1 LIFWAKIRLFKR
13 RKPIEKWD
21 RVTGYILLA
30 IGVITAWSSTY
41 LAMGKLRHP
50 GPGFLPFGLALVLIL
65 LSLALIATRR
75 KKEASPIPFWP
86 GRTWLR
92 PLLGALIFLSYAFLL
107 GRLGFFLTTFIFL
120 LLWMG
125 LIERM
130 QWAKILL
137 LAGGVTLTLYL
148 IFGYFLEVPLP
159 WGFLEK

>member
-1 LIFWAKIRLFKR
+1 MIFSAWIRPLNR
-13 RKPIEKWD
+13 RKSIEKWD

-65 LSLALIATRR
+65 LSLALILTRR
-75 KKEASPIPFWP
+75 KKDSAPTSFWP
-86 GRTWLR
+86 GRTWFR
-92 PLLGALIFLSYAFLL
+92 PLLGALIFFSYAFLL

-120 LLWMG
+120 LIWMG

-130 QWAKILL
+130 QWGKILL
-137 LAGGVTLTLYL
+137 LAAGVTFVLYL
-148 IFGYFLEVPLP
+148 MFGFFLDVPLP